1 MDFSD
6 LTNDKFPSKEENIV
20 EEKKTKKQ
28 LQEAKKAEQEH
39 IKLLKKLEKE
49 KLKSEKSLNKIE
61 STSTSNELF
70 SDSGSEIL
78 GKERRILLQKLSQ
91 YKELFPKELKSFKIK
106 KTASLIELQA
116 YVDECESIVN
126 TSNCDQ
132 FILDGILNSIKVIE
146 GLSANIK
153 NFNITGLSDILKANT
168 HFHSLAKQLFLKY
181 GMFQSTP
188 PEYQMLFLISTSVY
202 IVRNKNLKKVEI
214 NSYLNEHI
222 NISNQI
228 I

>member
-6 LTNDKFPSKEENIV
+6 LTNDKFPTKEENIL

-39 IKLLKKLEKE
+39 MKLLKRLEKE
-49 KLKSEKSLNKIE
+49 KTKHEKSLNEKE
-61 STSTSNELF
+61 NVGNNELF
-70 SDSGSEIL
+70 SESGTEII
-78 GKERRILLQKLSQ
+78 GKDRRIVLQKLSQ
-91 YKELFPKELKSFKIK
+91 YKELFPKELKCFKIK
-106 KTASLIELQA
+106 KSASLDELKA
-116 YVDECESIVN
+116 YVEECESIVN
-126 TSNCDQ
+126 TSNCDH

-146 GLSANIK
+146 GVSANTK
-153 NFNITGLSDILKANT
+153 NFNISGLSDVLKANV

-202 IVRNKNLKKVEI
+202 IVRNKNMKKVEMM
-214 NSYLNEHI
+214 SYLNEPI
-222 NISNQI
+222 NISEQI